1 MHAKVQKWGNSL
13 ALRIPKTF
21 AEDTHLTTGSEINL
35 SVHDGK
41 IVVAPA
47 PKPNYSLVALL
58 KGVNDENRH
67 SEVDTGETVGQ
78 EVW

>member
-21 AEDTHLTTGSEINL
+21 AEDTHLATGSEVNL

-41 IVVAPA
+41 IVVAPT
-47 PKPNYSLVALL
+47 PKPNYSLAILL
-58 KGVNDENRH
+58 RGVTDENRH
-67 SEVDTGETVGQ
+67 SEVDTGEIVGQ
-78 EVW
+78 EAW